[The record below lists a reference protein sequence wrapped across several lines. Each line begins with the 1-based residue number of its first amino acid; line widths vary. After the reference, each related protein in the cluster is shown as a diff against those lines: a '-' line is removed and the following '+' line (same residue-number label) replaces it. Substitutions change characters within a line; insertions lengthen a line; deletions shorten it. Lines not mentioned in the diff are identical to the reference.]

1 MFQGQYK
8 TIIVPPTKVISGILV
23 NFFLKKDVQRSKP
36 NEKNANSVFGFEN
49 WFHLIPT
56 KKNESYIYLLDFKPH
71 FFEEKNEKNN
81 YSSFDEISNIEEF
94 DEGEDEEFFDEEF
107 QNDQYTSKRTKKQ
120 EISGITIF
128 FLIETPKGFEKYRS
142 FIRFNPYF
150 YLLLKEGITEDQINK
165 IIWEINEIG
174 NYHIKEVTKTRLYD
188 ANDLVFPEK
197 KVFLRIE
204 TYVPNSVSFLRE
216 RLEKIHNVE
225 EWREADILYH
235 RRAAIDLD
243 LRIGLWYKAYF
254 RNQEC
259 LQVTKAT
266 DKVKTPPMNIFAYD
280 IETNNPRNEQ
290 PDPNKHNISM
300 LSYFNDFNN
309 AVLINSEVVDTTS
322 VNDFFVITRKTDD
335 QNEKPWI
342 DYCSIDKTEEENSN
356 ILKIDLVQ
364 SLQKIL
370 KESRKSPIENL
381 PKIKAK
387 LKEINPVEKI
397 DILLKFLPQILNG
410 NPGILEFIKKIY
422 YFVKVQNQL
431 EKDSTIID
439 FVPMKAIICKSEK
452 ELIEHFLEVLDLEK
466 PEILTDFNGNKF
478 DLPFIQ
484 ARSEILKIPFLER
497 TGLKF
502 TPKIGI
508 KDKEIVNWLRDVDGV
523 ESYGYLYLDAYLWTL
538 KYSYLPKGMQ
548 GLKPAVRSKLKIIP
562 IGRDALWQLNENS
575 EGNSSE
581 AVAYAGSDS
590 YVTWLYTKK
599 IILDFVI
606 SMGNIFPVT
615 GNELLSVNAGTLDD
629 LLIDAISHHNEIV
642 ALKRYKQEGIGYLS
656 DSLNVESVTYTGGF
670 VDSPN
675 PGIWRKDIPYKL
687 NIDTNFIKNLREE
700 LPDLLSKVEKNK
712 LTQAK
717 KTYFLEKLQSV
728 FTDQDQYFAFEDL
741 VSSKALEGVYE
752 EAREKLSDNSELVEK
767 YYNNALSL
775 EIIDSKKNKEL
786 LLNQVSTLEEPD
798 EYLNGN
804 VIHLD
809 VTSMYP
815 SQIRQYKIQ
824 PSGIVDKSYC
834 NSCTH
839 REEEENGFGV
849 PICAFESSWTAKA
862 NLRKPCEHKIKD
874 KSNKYPKG
882 ICSLKRDKK
891 FIIKGINNDKK
902 NYGCD
907 YSLGLEST
915 CPLYSMGRLK
925 DIKSYEFF
933 KKSND
938 QLLKAYK
945 LEYNQFIEVPL
956 ETTFLAKG
964 FRSKKNVVDLSSKIL
979 TNFKEWVQSAI
990 SGAEI
995 NFSEDNP
1002 FIIDGG
1008 NGTNFEWDGFL
1019 VLDVSQKNSSLLISL
1034 KNRFCQKAYDHV
1046 AAIMDDFFQLRVHH
1060 KHEMKRIKRIIRE
1073 KSKRNEVIPEEMENK
1088 VKFHDSTQ
1096 LGLKVP
1102 LNSIYG
1108 LLGMK
1113 GGVHNA
1119 SPPSAGVTTS
1129 LSVKLIKWAANYLK
1143 GLGPITELDTD
1154 GVWIFIPKIFPTHFS
1169 LKIGKKDNTNE
1180 GNTIGYKEENINLLE
1195 AILNDKMEKN
1205 FEHKNYWSN
1214 NHHSGIEKASSRN
1227 LFKFEQDGPYSFQ
1240 YVQGKKKYIVYNRS
1254 KVGKWDLEELTG
1266 LETKRRDFSKLH
1278 KEIQELIIQSFLEDY
1293 ENGTTLKKLYLNALK
1308 NVDGYIEKILNGGF
1322 DDSYFVIPKSIN
1334 SPLENYRSIGP
1345 DVTTGFILRDDF
1357 GFSIEPGSTV
1367 EFYYINP
1374 VKDKKT
1380 GSNLVVIPKIFFE
1393 TDINDAKKF
1402 LKSHGIGYYTD
1413 INSMNDIRKHLI
1425 KIDYNKYINELIGPG
1440 KIVDR
1445 MITTVASRQNLPNLN
1460 KPSSKDLSEFFTN
1473 KASKK
1478 AKNKNLSTNGKKKI
1492 DDQIPKIEPDTFPI
1506 SKNNSVKNGEK
1517 KLNENQ
1523 LLSEIKILIENEEF
1537 SAKEE
1542 STAPVFG
1549 SFIDYLEKIATNE
1562 ESTYVCPICKQNFAQ
1577 HQCLPGNLCP
1587 YCHIQTLSTHY

>member
-1 MFQGQYK
+1 MK
-8 TIIVPPTKVISGILV
+8 KVI
-23 NFFLKKDVQRSKP
+23 QRSKP
-36 NEKNANSVFGFEN
+36 IENNSHSVFGFEN

-56 KKNESYIYLLDFKPH
+56 NKKESYIYLLDFKPH
-71 FFEEKNEKNN
+71 FFEEKNENN
-81 YSSFDEISNIEEF
+81 NFNSFDETSNNE
-94 DEGEDEEFFDEEF
+94 DLDGYEDEEFLDEEF
-107 QNDQYTSKRTKKQ
+107 QNNQNTSKRNKKQ

-128 FLIETPKGFEKYRS
+128 FLIETSMGFKKYRS

-150 YLLLKEGITEDQINK
+150 YLLLKEGLNESQINK

-174 NYHIKEVTKTRLYD
+174 SYHIKTVTKTRLYD
-188 ANDLVFPEK
+188 ADDLVFPEK
-197 KVFLRIE
+197 KNFLRIE
-204 TYVPNSVSFLRE
+204 TFVPNSVPFLRE
-216 RLEKIHNVE
+216 KLEKIHNVE

-235 RRAAIDLD
+235 RRAAIDLN

-254 RNQEC
+254 GNQEC
-259 LQVTKAT
+259 VQITKAN
-266 DKVKTPPMNIFAYD
+266 DKVTIPPMNILAYD

-290 PDPNKHNISM
+290 PDPNKHKISM

-309 AVLINSEVVDTTS
+309 AVIVNSEIVDTTS
-322 VNDFFVITRKTDD
+322 VNDFFVITRKQDN

-342 DYCSIDKTEEENSN
+342 DYCSIEKTEEENFN
-356 ILKIDLVQ
+356 FLKTDLIQ

-370 KESRKSPIENL
+370 KESRKSPVENL
-381 PKIKAK
+381 PKVEAK

-397 DILLKFLPQILNG
+397 DILLKFLPQFLDG

-431 EKDSTIID
+431 ENDPTIID

-452 ELIEHFLEVLDLEK
+452 DLIEYFLEVLDLEK
-466 PEILTDFNGNKF
+466 PEVITDFNGNKF

-484 ARSEILKIPFLER
+484 ARSEILKISFLER
-497 TGLKF
+497 SGLKF

-508 KDKEIVNWLRDVDGV
+508 KNKKIVNWLRDVEGV
-523 ESYGYLYLDAYLWTL
+523 ESYGYLYMDAYLWTL

-575 EGNSSE
+575 EENSKRLKGNSSE

-642 ALKRYKQEGIGYLS
+642 ALKRYKQKGIGYLS
-656 DSLNVESVTYTGGF
+656 DSLNVESITYTGGF

-687 NIDTNFIKNLREE
+687 NIDRNFIKNLREE
-700 LPDLLSKVEKNK
+700 LPDLLSKVETKK
-712 LTQAK
+712 LIQAK
-717 KTYFLEKLQSV
+717 KTYLLEKLQSI
-728 FTDQDQYFAFEDL
+728 FTDQDQYFEFEDQ
-741 VSSKALEGVYE
+741 VSSKAVEGVYE
-752 EAREKLSDNSELVEK
+752 HAREKLSNKLELVEK
-767 YYNNALSL
+767 YYNRALSL
-775 EIIDSKKNKEL
+775 EILDSEKNKEL
-786 LLNQVSTLEEPD
+786 LLNQVSALEEPD
-798 EYLNGN
+798 EYLKGN

-834 NSCTH
+834 NNCTH
-839 REEEENGFGV
+839 REKEENDLGV

-874 KSNKYPKG
+874 KSKKYPNG
-882 ICSLKRDKK
+882 ICLLKREKK
-891 FIIKGINNDKK
+891 FIIQGINTDK
-902 NYGCD
+902 NNSGCD

-933 KKSND
+933 KKDNN

-956 ETTFLAKG
+956 ESTFLAKG
-964 FRSKKNVVDLSSKIL
+964 FRSKKNSVDLSSRIL
-979 TNFKEWVQSAI
+979 SHFEDWVHSAI

-995 NFSEDNP
+995 NFSRDNP
-1002 FIIDGG
+1002 VIIDGS
-1008 NGTNFEWDGFL
+1008 NGQNLEWNGFL
-1019 VLDVSQKNSSLLISL
+1019 ALDVSQKNSSLLISL

-1073 KSKRNEVIPEEMENK
+1073 KEKRNEVIPEEMESK

-1102 LNSIYG
+1102 LNSVYG

-1154 GVWIFIPKIFPTHFS
+1154 GVWIFIPKTFPTHFS
-1169 LKIGKKDNTNE
+1169 LKIGKKDSNNE
-1180 GNTIGYKEENINLLE
+1180 EIIIGYKDETVNLLE
-1195 AILNDKMEKN
+1195 TILNYKMEKN

-1214 NHHSGIEKASSRN
+1214 SHHSGIKKTSSRN
-1227 LFKFEQDGPYSFQ
+1227 LFKFEQDGPYTFQ

-1254 KVGKWDLEELTG
+1254 EAGKWELEELTG

-1278 KEIQELIIQSFLEDY
+1278 KEIQELIIQSFLEGYD
-1293 ENGTTLKKLYLNALK
+1293 NGTTLKKLYFNALK
-1308 NVDGYIEKILNGGF
+1308 NVDGYIEKILNGEF
-1322 DDSYFVIPKSIN
+1322 TDSYFVIPKSIN
-1334 SPLENYRSIGP
+1334 SPLESYRSIGP

-1380 GSNLVVIPKIFFE
+1380 GSNLVVIPKMFFE
-1393 TDINDAKKF
+1393 TDIHIAKKF

-1460 KPSSKDLSEFFTN
+1460 KPSSKNLSEFFT
-1473 KASKK
+1473 KKPTKK
-1478 AKNKNLSTNGKKKI
+1478 AKTKDLSTNIDSKRNNQMQKIEAELFSVSRNNPVKNEKKKLK
-1492 DDQIPKIEPDTFPI
+1492 D
-1506 SKNNSVKNGEK
+1506 
-1517 KLNENQ
+1517 NQ
-1523 LLSEIKILIENEEF
+1523 LLSEIKILIENKEYET
-1537 SAKEE
+1537 KEE
-1542 STAPVFG
+1542 SDNPGFG

-1562 ESTYVCPICKQNFAQ
+1562 ESVYMCPICKQNFAQ
-1577 HQCLPGNLCP
+1577 HQCLAGKLCP
-1587 YCHIQTLSTHY
+1587 YCHIQTISTHY